1 MDPIE
6 TELLKAAR
14 DLMATS
20 QTRLRDTVAEIADLE
35 AQLTYLRAQR
45 DGQLD
50 AGMRLQTYR
59 PKGGTGAYLC
69 PSCWIGLG
77 QQVPLAFIRF
87 GSEDVM
93 RCPSCGRDFGIS
105 QQAAVFTSGRSRAK

>member
-1 MDPIE
+1 LKVDPIE
-6 TELLKAAR
+6 AELLKAAR
-14 DLMATS
+14 DLMVTS
-20 QTRLRDTVAEIADLE
+20 QTRLRDTVAEMAELE
-35 AQLTYLRAQR
+35 EQLTQLQAQR

-59 PKGGTGAYLC
+59 PRSGTGVYLC
-69 PSCWIGLG
+69 PNCWIGLG
-77 QQVPLAFIRF
+77 QQVPLALIRF

-105 QQAAVFTSGRSRAK
+105 PRPSLSFTPISR